1 MGLFINLVTE
11 KKNMKELD
19 LSYNQFVTRY
29 KANEITV
36 LVDIQTA
43 HGVLEKHGPS
53 NWRRTIKILTF
64 LITTGILAGII
75 LFFFVKWWIPIIIF
89 ICCGWTSKAIREESQ
104 KALIEESL
112 KSSDLFL
119 VSRMSGCFKFYEK

>member
-1 MGLFINLVTE
+1 
-11 KKNMKELD
+11 MKELD
-19 LSYNQFVTRY
+19 LSYNQFVARY
-29 KANEITV
+29 KANEINV
-36 LVDIQTA
+36 RVDIQIA
-43 HGVLEKHGPS
+43 HGVLEKYGPS
-53 NWRRTIKILTF
+53 NWRWTIKILTF
-64 LITTGILAGII
+64 LITIGILAGII

-89 ICCGWTSKAIREESQ
+89 FCCGITSNAIRKESQ

>member
-1 MGLFINLVTE
+1 MNQVHLT
-11 KKNMKELD
+11 
-19 LSYNQFVTRY
+19 YNQFVTRY

-43 HGVLEKHGPS
+43 HAVLEKYGPA
-53 NWRRTIKILTF
+53 NWRWTIKILTF
-64 LITTGILAGII
+64 LIIIGFLAGII

-89 ICCGWTSKAIREESQ
+89 FCSGITSNAIRKESQ

-112 KSSDLFL
+112 KSFNLYQAAVAYNCL
-119 VSRMSGCFKFYEK
+119 RFYEK